1 MRRRRRRK
9 GTFPWSSFVFL
20 RLDGRKASGDEQTA
34 AFRYIVGKEG
44 GGPKIA
50 LKSIAQEVT
59 KNVVQCNLS

>member
-1 MRRRRRRK
+1 MTTEEEEEERK

-44 GGPKIA
+44 GGD
-50 LKSIAQEVT
+50 LR
-59 KNVVQCNLS
+59 